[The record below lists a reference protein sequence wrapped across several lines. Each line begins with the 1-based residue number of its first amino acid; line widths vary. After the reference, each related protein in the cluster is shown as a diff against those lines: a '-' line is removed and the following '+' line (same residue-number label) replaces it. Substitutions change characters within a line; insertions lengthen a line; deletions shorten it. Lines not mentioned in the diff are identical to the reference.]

1 MPSPVGH
8 ALAGF
13 LTAWAVDLIPGQRT
27 WRGAGNSWFERAGD
41 GLTLTCAALAAVPD
55 LDLLFDSHRMM
66 THSVAA
72 VTLVGAVAALAA
84 RRSGHIGRIASMC
97 AAAYASHLLLDWM
110 AVDLTAPRGLQAL
123 WPFTNHWYISGW
135 NVFSATER
143 RHLFTLPV
151 MWLNAIT
158 IAQEIGILSPF
169 LLIVWLVRM
178 KAFARLAA
186 QVSRGHEAP
195 Q

>member
-1 MPSPVGH
+1 MPSPFGH
-8 ALAGF
+8 ALAGV
-13 LTAWAVDLIPGQRT
+13 LTAWTADLIPGQRT
-27 WRGAGNSWFERAGD
+27 WRWSGSSWLARAGD

-55 LDLLFDSHRMM
+55 LDLLVARHRTM

-72 VTLVGAVAALAA
+72 VAVVGMAAALAA
-84 RRSGHIGRIASMC
+84 RRSEYLARIASMC
-97 AAAYASHLLLDWM
+97 AASYASHLLLDWM
-110 AVDLTAPRGLQAL
+110 AVDQTVPRGLQLL
-123 WPFTNHWYISGW
+123 WPFTTRWYISDW
-135 NVFSATER
+135 NVFSPTER
-143 RHLFTLPV
+143 QQLFAPHV
-151 MWLNAIT
+151 MRLNAIA